1 MVIQLNGERREL
13 APATTIA
20 DLVRSLGWLP
30 EQVAVEQNG
39 RVVRRAEHATRALAT
54 GDSIEVVTLVGG
66 G

>member
-20 DLVRSLGWLP
+20 ELVTSLGWLP

-39 RVVRRAEHATRALAT
+39 RVVRRAEYAARTLAP
-54 GDSIEVVTLVGG
+54 GDAVEIVTLVGG